1 MFRVRASMTSKS
13 SGVSSSPCLAAR
25 KAARA
30 AEPGWDDGSD
40 DEDDDRASGREPLG
54 AGAGIEGVLGAN
66 AFSVV
71 DWKEGMAARGGR
83 LLFPVR
89 GRRARLELV
98 GRAGI
103 EGDGLMAAREPGMV
117 GDSIASSGLK
127 A

>member
-1 MFRVRASMTSKS
+1 
-13 SGVSSSPCLAAR
+13 
-25 KAARA
+25 
-30 AEPGWDDGSD
+30 
-40 DEDDDRASGREPLG
+40 
-54 AGAGIEGVLGAN
+54 
-66 AFSVV
+66 
-71 DWKEGMAARGGR
+71 MAARGGR